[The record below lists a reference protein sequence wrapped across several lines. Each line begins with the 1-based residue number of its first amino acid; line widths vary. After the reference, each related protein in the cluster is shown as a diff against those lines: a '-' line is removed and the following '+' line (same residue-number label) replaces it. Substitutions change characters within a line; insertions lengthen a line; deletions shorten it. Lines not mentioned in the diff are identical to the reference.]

1 MCVRRSS
8 LCVIR
13 DLYLGVT
20 RVVFMCDI
28 WHICVCGRL
37 IPACSGA
44 FVCVTCICVC
54 GATYSCVWWCIAM
67 CDMAHFY
74 VCLAFVYVV
83 RLIPVRGGALLC
95 VTWRIS
101 MCDLHLCV
109 WCDLFLCVA
118 RLIYMHDTTHSC
130 VWWRIAMW
138 DMAHFYVCLA
148 CKGCNLVLCFSAV
161 WHANTLNT
169 HKTNT

>member
-1 MCVRRSS
+1 
-8 LCVIR
+8 
-13 DLYLGVT
+13 
-20 RVVFMCDI
+20 
-28 WHICVCGRL
+28 
-37 IPACSGA
+37 
-44 FVCVTCICVC
+44 
-54 GATYSCVWWCIAM
+54 M

-118 RLIYMHDTTHSC
+118 RLIP
-130 VWWRIAMW
+130 
-138 DMAHFYVCLA
+138 VC
-148 CKGCNLVLCFSAV
+148 GGVLLCGT
-161 WHANTLNT
+161 WHISMCDLRA
-169 HKTNT
+169 KDVI